1 MFVQERQALSDV
13 NQLFNALQRYG
24 IGRLAVMLGI
34 GAGAAAL
41 IAAIVLNLGV
51 QPMGLLYS
59 NLDLREAGSI
69 TQALEQANI
78 KYEVKGDGSTI
89 MVQRDKVAAARLML
103 AGKGLPTA
111 SSVGYE
117 IFDTQSALGQTD
129 FVQQLN
135 MKRATEGELARTI
148 RSLDGVTEARVH
160 LVMPRRQLF
169 EDEAEQPSAAV
180 TIGIGAREPSAD
192 QVRSVQNLVA
202 GAVPNMKPDR
212 VVVIDQH
219 GKTLS
224 GGGDAGSA
232 SQLAQTQRQAIEER
246 IRKTVK
252 DMVEGVVGVG
262 HARVQVTAD
271 VDLNQVT
278 TQEEKFDPD
287 GQVVRSEQTNEQ
299 NSKENQA
306 NSGAVVSATAN
317 TPGSTTAPGT
327 DNANTT
333 GQTESTTNYEISKT
347 TRTEVQSPGA
357 IKRLSVAV
365 AVDGAT
371 APGAKGKP
379 GAYTPRTAEEMK
391 RLDDL
396 VKAAIGYSTDRG
408 DVVSVVN
415 VKFPQ
420 DNDQDGVTAANPLMG
435 FDKNDIMRAVE
446 LGILGLVAVV
456 ILFFVVRPLVRGAG
470 GAGGGGLPALF
481 GGDSQQVTRLV
492 TTADGQTHTVSGSG
506 APLALAAPD
515 IDQKIDI
522 AKIEGQVKAS
532 SVRRVAEFVDKHP
545 DESVSILRSWL
556 HESA

>member
-1 MFVQERQALSDV
+1 V

-41 IAAIVLNLGV
+41 IAAIVLNLGA

-59 NLDLREAGSI
+59 NLDLREAGTI
-69 TQALEQANI
+69 TQALEQAGI
-78 KYEVKGDGSTI
+78 KYQVKGDGSTI
-89 MVQRDKVAAARLML
+89 MVERDKVASARLML

-117 IFDTQSALGQTD
+117 IFDNQSAMGQTD

-180 TIGIGAREPSAD
+180 TLGVGAREPSAD

-202 GAVPNMKPDR
+202 GAVPNLKPDR

-224 GGGDAGSA
+224 GGSDSGSA
-232 SQLAQTQRQAIEER
+232 SQVAQSQKQAIEER

-299 NSKENQA
+299 NSKEQNA
-306 NSGAVVSATAN
+306 NSGAVTSATAN
-317 TPGSTTAPGT
+317 TPGSTPGAGSE
-327 DNANTT
+327 NGNSS
-333 GQTESTTNYEISKT
+333 GQNESTTNYEISKT
-347 TRTEVQSPGA
+347 TRTEVQAPGA

-365 AVDGAT
+365 AVDGVT

-379 GAYTPRTAEEMK
+379 GAYAPRTADEMK

-415 VKFPQ
+415 VRFPHE
-420 DNDQDGVTAANPLMG
+420 DDQDGVTASNPLMG

-446 LGILGLVAVV
+446 LGILGLVSIV
-456 ILFFVVRPLVRGAG
+456 ILFFVVRPLVRGATT
-470 GAGGGGLPALF
+470 GGGLPALV
-481 GGDSQQVTRLV
+481 GGGGGGETVTRLV
-492 TTADGQTHTVSGSG
+492 TTHDGQTHQVSGSG
-506 APLALAAPD
+506 APLALAAPE

-532 SVRRVAEFVDKHP
+532 SVKRVAEFVDKHP
-545 DESVSILRSWL
+545 DESVSILRTWL